1 MWSPA
6 EVLRD
11 WIRCPEKVTILMD
24 SIRSLSGVHQDS
36 LIVYTGCYI
45 ERVQMDSSRTPDT
58 VSGVYLD
65 LWLSVMTSLS
75 SPFFLHHSSELRSRF

>member
-36 LIVYTGCYI
+36 LIVTQAATLR
-45 ERVQMDSSRTPDT
+45 ESRWTPAGLLIQFQVFT
-58 VSGVYLD
+58 WICGSVS
-65 LWLSVMTSLS
+65 
-75 SPFFLHHSSELRSRF
+75 